1 MLALLHTSRTHVE
14 TFDRLARTLDHT
26 IPIHHEVQE
35 GLLAAARET
44 GASSEPVR
52 SAIARAVQALALE
65 GAKVI
70 VCTCSTIG
78 AVAEQTPVPRP
89 VRVLR
94 IDRPMAERAVA
105 SGRRIV
111 VAAALRSTLE
121 PTTNLLHQIAA
132 STGRPVDT
140 LEVVCE
146 GAWPLFE
153 AGHRSGYVRVL
164 ARAIE
169 SAACSTDVILLAQ
182 ASMAPVADLLDHLG
196 APILSSPKTGL
207 DAAMSAYRTLAA
219 ESGAT

>member
-1 MLALLHTSRTHVE
+1 MLALLHTARVHVE
-14 TFDRLARTLDHT
+14 TFDRLARTLDGA
-26 IPIHHEVQE
+26 IPVRHEVQE
-35 GLLAAARET
+35 GLLAAAREA
-44 GASSEPVR
+44 GASSESVR
-52 SAIARAVQALALE
+52 STIVRAVQALALE

-78 AVAEQTPVPRP
+78 GVAEQTPVPET

-121 PTTNLLHQIAA
+121 PTTALLRQIAS

-153 AGHRSGYVRVL
+153 AGDRSGYIRVL
-164 ARAIE
+164 AGAIE
-169 SAACSTDVILLAQ
+169 SAACPTDLVLLAQ
-182 ASMAPVADLLDHLG
+182 ASMAPVADVLRHLG
-196 APILSSPKTGL
+196 VPILSSPETGL
-207 DAAMSAYRTLAA
+207 EAAMSAYRTLAA
-219 ESGAT
+219 GSGR